1 MPPNMIR
8 FITDGTSVLAAQTR
22 YLKRREWLMNQCNGP
37 IVLSSPAMGP
47 NQRYPWAHCDAP
59 VYQDSYILY
68 LTGMNQYPLRIVLD
82 PTTEH
87 HHIFLPEF
95 DAKRVFWEG
104 HSIASNHAES
114 ESFLRAAGF
123 THIHSIKAFRIYW
136 CIDSTATQL
145 AFIDS

>member
-1 MPPNMIR
+1 MIR

-87 HHIFLPEF
+87 HHIFCQNLTLNVSFGKGIPLHQIMLNRILYVPLDLP
-95 DAKRVFWEG
+95 
-104 HSIASNHAES
+104 
-114 ESFLRAAGF
+114 SFHQG
-123 THIHSIKAFRIYW
+123 ISCIYW